1 MRKLISIILSIMIL
15 CSVAVAV
22 PAFAADNSY
31 AKGTKIKIT
40 FTAEDILKP
49 FTAMEGELTFSDSV
63 SLIENSVEF
72 PHINDIEFNKE
83 GNGILFNSTNLENYD
98 IKSDKVVLSAQF
110 NVLQTVTGAPAEAKI
125 TDIYYIEGTE
135 FKEFEGLTLPYKLKA
150 EIEVIGGSE
159 STENT
164 TATASVTSAT
174 QGTTSD
180 SSTSVT
186 QASET
191 ESTEVTSSTA
201 VTTTHPNETEETTK
215 ATESTATQ
223 TAPGTT
229 ESKETTETTVAP
241 TTVAPTTVAPTTAVP
256 KPKPTQSPTVKP
268 AKDLGPGTDEKVVD
282 VTITNLKND
291 SDPKGSK
298 FGLLKAKA
306 AKTTKTSITVSWTKV
321 KGAKKYIV
329 YSNKCGKTKGKIN
342 AYKKIKTTTAKS
354 IKLTKINGKKISKGT
369 YYKFL
374 IVAVNSKGKVVSTS
388 KTIHVATKGG
398 KVTNYKSIKLN
409 ASSKTLKKGKT
420 FKVKVTSKTKQEKK
434 ASVKNHRSFKYES
447 SNTKIATVSSKGKIK
462 AKKKGT
468 CYVYVYAQN
477 GVYKRIKIKVK

>member
-1 MRKLISIILSIMIL
+1 MRKLVSIILSIMIL

-31 AKGTKIKIT
+31 AKETKI
-40 FTAEDILKP
+40 TAEDILKP

-159 STENT
+159 TTENT
-164 TATASVTSAT
+164 TATASETSAT

-186 QASET
+186 QTSET

-223 TAPGTT
+223 TAPSTT

-241 TTVAPTTVAPTTAVP
+241 ATNVPTTAPTTAAP
-256 KPKPTQSPTVKP
+256 KPKPTQTPTVKP
-268 AKDLGPGTDEKVVD
+268 ANNLGPGADEKAVD
-282 VTITNLKND
+282 LAIKNLKND

-298 FGLLKAKA
+298 FGVLKAKA

-342 AYKKIKTTTAKS
+342 AYKLIKTTTAKS
-354 IKLTKINGKKISKGT
+354 IKLTKINGKKIVKGT

-409 ASSKTLKKGKT
+409 ASSKALKKGKT
-420 FKVKVTSKTKQEKK
+420 FKVKVTSKTKQVKK